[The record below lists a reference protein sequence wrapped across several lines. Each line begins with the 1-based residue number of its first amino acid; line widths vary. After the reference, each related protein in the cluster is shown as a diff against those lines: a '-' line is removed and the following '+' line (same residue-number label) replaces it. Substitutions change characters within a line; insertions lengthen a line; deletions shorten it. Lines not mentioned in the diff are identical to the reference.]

1 LPPRFYCDDFR
12 KTGYSIAQHFT
23 VLYNWDVTE
32 PAMARQSVQKLRRI
46 DDLPQTDIEQKE
58 FQDQRGACTMFR
70 FLTAGESHGPCLTMI
85 VEGLPAG
92 LAVEKSIVDADLR
105 RRQGGYGRGGRMKI
119 EKDAIRFL
127 SGVRHGKTLG
137 SPVTMQVENLDWV
150 NWEERMNA
158 EPVETP
164 MEPVSR
170 VRPGHADFTGAMK
183 YGHSDVRN
191 VIERSSSRETAS
203 RVAVG
208 GLCRQFLAQFGIT
221 VRSHVLSVA
230 DVGYESPRS
239 MTRDVYPD
247 ELWERVEAS
256 QMRCADSDLTEK
268 MIARI
273 LEAKRNGDTC
283 GGVFEVV
290 ALGVPLGLGTFSQ
303 WDRRL
308 GARLGTAMMS
318 IPSVKAMEIGSGF
331 GAANVTGSHVHDV
344 LRHGEDGSWYHLSNN
359 AGGIEGGISNGEPIV
374 VRVGVKPIPTLAH
387 PLPSVDL
394 ATGENID
401 QSRYERSDVC
411 VVPAAGVVGEAM
423 MAIVLAEAL
432 LEKYGGDSIE
442 ETLRNY
448 HAGQTTV
455 AGA

>member
-1 LPPRFYCDDFR
+1 
-12 KTGYSIAQHFT
+12 
-23 VLYNWDVTE
+23 
-32 PAMARQSVQKLRRI
+32 
-46 DDLPQTDIEQKE
+46 
-58 FQDQRGACTMFR
+58 MFR
-70 FLTAGESHGPCLTMI
+70 FLTAGESHGPALTMI

-92 LAVEKSIVDADLR
+92 LTVEKELIDADLR

-119 EKDAIRFL
+119 EKDAVRFL

-137 SPVTMQVENLDWV
+137 SPISMQVENLDWV

-158 EPVETP
+158 APVEAEMDT
-164 MEPVSR
+164 VTR

-183 YGHSDVRN
+183 YGHDDVRN

-208 GLCRQFLAQFGIT
+208 GLCRQFLLQFGIT
-221 VRSHVLSVA
+221 IYSHVLSIV
-230 DVGYESPRS
+230 DIGYETERA
-239 MTRDVYPD
+239 MTRDAYAAEMWD
-247 ELWERVEAS
+247 AVEAS
-256 QMRCADSDLTEK
+256 PMRCADAELTER

-273 LEAKRNGDTC
+273 LEAKRDGDTC

-290 ALGVPLGLGTFSQ
+290 AFGVPIGLGSYSQ

-308 GARLGTAMMS
+308 STRLGMAMMS
-318 IPSVKAMEIGSGF
+318 IPSVKGMEIGAGF
-331 GAANVTGSHVHDV
+331 AAARTTGSHLHDV
-344 LRHGEDGSWYHLSNN
+344 LRHGENGAWSHLSNN
-359 AGGIEGGISNGEPIV
+359 AGGIEGGITNGEPV
-374 VRVGVKPIPTLAH
+374 VARVAVKPIPTLAH

-423 MAIVLAEAL
+423 LAIVLTEAVM
-432 LEKYGGDSIE
+432 EKFGGDSIG
-442 ETLRNY
+442 ETLKNY
-448 HAGQTTV
+448 RS
-455 AGA
+455 

>member
-1 LPPRFYCDDFR
+1 
-12 KTGYSIAQHFT
+12 
-23 VLYNWDVTE
+23 
-32 PAMARQSVQKLRRI
+32 
-46 DDLPQTDIEQKE
+46 
-58 FQDQRGACTMFR
+58 MFR
-70 FLTAGESHGPCLTMI
+70 FLTAGESHGPCLTII

-92 LAVEKSIVDADLR
+92 LSVEKAVVDADLR

-119 EKDAIRFL
+119 EKDAISFL

-137 SPVTMQVENLDWV
+137 SPVTMQIENRDWV
-150 NWEERMNA
+150 NWEERMSA
-158 EPVETP
+158 EPIEAEVEAVT
-164 MEPVSR
+164 R

-183 YGHSDVRN
+183 YGQSDIRN

-208 GLCRQFLAQFGIT
+208 GLCRQFLTQFGIE
-221 VRSHVLSVA
+221 VHSHVLSIVE
-230 DVGYESPRS
+230 VGYDTPPA
-239 MTRDVYPD
+239 MTRDAYPVGM
-247 ELWERVEAS
+247 WETVEES
-256 QMRCADSDLTEK
+256 PMRCADAPLTER
-268 MIARI
+268 MIARV
-273 LEAKRNGDTC
+273 LEGKREGDTC

-290 ALGVPLGLGTFSQ
+290 ALGVPIGLGSFSQ

-308 GARLGTAMMS
+308 SARLAMAMMS
-318 IPSVKAMEIGSGF
+318 IPSVKAMEIGAGF
-331 GAANVTGSHVHDV
+331 ATTRTTGSHVHDV
-344 LRHGEDGSWYHLSNN
+344 LRHEENGQWSHLTNN
-359 AGGIEGGISNGEPIV
+359 AGGVEGGITNGEPLV

-423 MAIVLAEAL
+423 MTMVLTEAL
-432 LEKYGGDSIE
+432 LEKFGGDSIE

-448 HAGQTTV
+448 KNYV
-455 AGA
+455 SL